1 MIRKMKYLPCLC
13 IVLAMLFASPTVSAN
28 DKGVLTGGQ
37 KYDLPGWFSHGF
49 LEFDEEVAE
58 ANEAGKQVIAFFHL
72 DECPYCV
79 RMLDENFRT
88 GETRQF
94 IEKNFRVTG
103 VDMKGGLEVTWTDG
117 QPYTENELTRH
128 LGVYGTPSVVFLDR
142 KGAKVLQLNGYRDP
156 VAFRQALDFVNER
169 HYRKTS
175 FSDYLVN
182 LDRKAVYQF
191 AHHEMLQ
198 QATYFKDYRGALVI
212 LFEDRYC
219 GECARF
225 HEKTLNHP
233 DVLAGLQDVLFVRLD
248 ADSNQKI
255 VTPDGKMMT
264 TRQWMDD
271 LELTFRPSLVMFNE
285 GRELY
290 RADGIK
296 YHHHLSEGLAYVKSG
311 YIDYPIIGDFKKA
324 YRNRMMESGKNVD
337 FSE

>member
-1 MIRKMKYLPCLC
+1 MKKLSCLC
-13 IVLAMLFASPTVSAN
+13 IALAVFMASPMAN
-28 DKGVLTGGQ
+28 SSEKGILTGGQ
-37 KYDLPGWFSHGF
+37 KYDLPGWFTQGF
-49 LEFDEEVAE
+49 LEFDYEVSA
-58 ANEAGKQVIAFFHL
+58 ANEAGKQVIGFFHL

-79 RMLDENFRT
+79 RMLDENFRA
-88 GETRQF
+88 GEIRQF

-103 VDMKGGLEVTWTDG
+103 VDVSGSLEVTWADG
-117 QPYTENELTRH
+117 RTYTESELTRH
-128 LGVYGTPSVVFLDR
+128 LGVYGTPSVVFLDSE
-142 KGAKVLQLNGYRDP
+142 GEKVLQLNGYRDP
-156 VAFRQALDFVNER
+156 AAFRQALDFVQGR
-169 HYRKTS
+169 HYRTTS

-182 LDRKAVYQF
+182 LDRKPVYEF
-191 AHHEMLQ
+191 APHELLQ
-198 QATYFKDYRGALVI
+198 KATYFKDYPAALVV

-248 ADSNQKI
+248 ADSDRKI

-264 TRQWMDD
+264 TRQWMDE
-271 LELTFRPSLVMFNE
+271 LGLTFRPSLVMFNE
-285 GRELY
+285 GRELF

-311 YIDYPIIGDFKKA
+311 YIDYPVLGDFKQA
-324 YRNRMMESGKNVD
+324 YRERLMENGRNVD

>member
-1 MIRKMKYLPCLC
+1 MLPLT
-13 IVLAMLFASPTVSAN
+13 VTASG
-28 DKGVLTGGQ
+28 KGILTGGQ
-37 KYDLPGWFSHGF
+37 IYDLPDWFAQGF
-49 LEFDEEVAE
+49 LEFDYEVSE

-94 IEKNFRVTG
+94 IESNFRVVG
-103 VDMKGGLEVTWTDG
+103 VDMKGGIDVTWADG
-117 QPYTENELTRH
+117 QSFTESELTKH
-128 LGVYGTPSVVFLDR
+128 LGVYGTPSIVFLDR
-142 KGAKVLQLNGYRDP
+142 GGEKVLQLNGYRDP
-156 VAFRQALDFVNER
+156 AAFRQALDFVQAR
-169 HYRKTS
+169 HYRTTS
-175 FSDYLVN
+175 FSDYLVD
-182 LDRKAVYQF
+182 LDREPVYQF
-191 AHHEMLQ
+191 AQHELLQ
-198 QATYFKDYRGALVI
+198 KATYFKDYSGALVV

-248 ADSNQKI
+248 ADSKQKI
-255 VTPDGKMMT
+255 VTPAGKMTT

-271 LELTFRPSLVMFNE
+271 LGLTFRPSLVMFNA

-290 RADGIK
+290 RADGIR

-311 YIDYPIIGDFKKA
+311 YIDYPVLGDFKKA
-324 YRNRMMESGKNVD
+324 YREQMMEAGRNVD

>member
-1 MIRKMKYLPCLC
+1 MKSLSCLL
-13 IVLAMLFASPTVSAN
+13 ITLAVFVASSTVDASG
-28 DKGVLTGGQ
+28 KGILTGGQ
-37 KYDLPGWFSHGF
+37 KYDLPGWFTHGF
-49 LEFDEEVAE
+49 LEFDHEVSA
-58 ANEAGKQVIAFFHL
+58 ANKAGKQVIAFFHL

-79 RMLDENFRT
+79 RMLDENFRA

-103 VDMKGGLEVTWTDG
+103 VDVKGGLEVTWADG
-117 QPYTENELTRH
+117 QTYTESELTRQ

-142 KGAKVLQLNGYRDP
+142 TGAKVLQLNGYRDP
-156 VAFRQALDFVNER
+156 AAFRQALNFVQGR
-169 HYRKTS
+169 HYQTTS

-182 LDRKAVYQF
+182 LDRKPVYQF
-191 AHHEMLQ
+191 AHHELLQ
-198 QATYFKDYRGALVI
+198 KATYFKDYREALVI

-219 GECARF
+219 AECARF

-248 ADSNQKI
+248 ADSKQKI
-255 VTPDGKMMT
+255 VTPGGKIMT
-264 TRQWMDD
+264 TRQWMDE
-271 LELTFRPSLVMFNE
+271 LGLTFRPSLVMFNE
-285 GRELY
+285 GRELF

-311 YIDYPIIGDFKKA
+311 YIDYPVLGEFKKA
-324 YRNRMMESGKNVD
+324 YRDRMMENGRNVD